1 MLIMNADDLAQTG
14 NLLHRAEDRK
24 ELNFRDAKGEL
35 RSFVLILALA
45 ERTPDQD
52 DDFSRNG
59 LALYDENNKAFVFA
73 HRDGQST
80 GLFGPSSRQIEAFG
94 QICDMGWDQFS
105 CMLPDETDLRHEIA
119 RAGQIGDLDIPAV
132 TRDQAVVA
140 LMSQP
145 MVRMNDGKMA
155 FGWNV
160 SMNFNWDKTGQSEK
174 GREFDRSFDKDW
186 LRALRDDHSIL
197 EDACEKAIAP
207 YLAEDFA
214 VLECEEMRCTLDAI
228 GLNGDRVVMRSFADH
243 PMEFENY
250 RHMRETLCA
259 LDDETLGNLWTATQ
273 VLRSDFSRSVRA
285 ELVGAYLFD
294 AREALE
300 SEWMLEHEA
309 ELA

>member
-1 MLIMNADDLAQTG
+1 MLIMNTDDLAQTG

-35 RSFVLILALA
+35 RSFELILALA
-45 ERTPDQD
+45 ERTPEQD

-59 LALYDENNKAFVFA
+59 LALYDKDNKKFIFA
-73 HRDGQST
+73 NREGQST
-80 GLFGPSSRQIEAFG
+80 GLFGPSSRQAEIFE

-105 CMLPDETDLRHEIA
+105 CMLLDETDLRHEIA
-119 RAGQIGDLDIPAV
+119 RAGLAGNIDIPAV
-132 TRDQAVVA
+132 TRDQAIVA
-140 LMSQP
+140 LMSMP
-145 MVRMNDGKMA
+145 MIRMDDGKMA

-160 SMNFNWDKTGQSEK
+160 SMNFNWDKTGHGDK
-174 GREFDRSFDKDW
+174 AREFDRSFDKDW
-186 LRALRDDHSIL
+186 LRAMRDDHSIL
-197 EDACEKAIAP
+197 ESACEKSIAP
-207 YLAEDFA
+207 YLDEDFA

-228 GLNGDRVVMRSFADH
+228 GANGDRIVMREFAGL

-259 LDDETLGNLWTATQ
+259 LDEETLGNLWTATQ

-294 AREALE
+294 TREALE
-300 SEWMLEHEA
+300 SEWMLDHEA